1 MRYAIAVL
9 LGTYHGINPAMGWLF
24 AAALGLQE
32 RRAGAVLRA
41 IPPIALGHAAAVA
54 VVVAVATGA
63 GHVVPQAAL
72 RAIGAVALLGYAAL
86 LLVRRRHPRRV
97 GMRLG
102 ARGLAAWSFVM
113 ASAHGA
119 GLMLLP
125 VVLGAGASE
134 PASAHH
140 HGAASGSALVVA
152 VHSGAMLLAM
162 SAAALLAFRAA
173 GVAFLRRAWIDTDAV
188 WSIALAASGV
198 ALLVSAIAAR

>member
-41 IPPIALGHAAAVA
+41 IPPIVLGHAAAVA
-54 VVVAVATGA
+54 AVVAVAAGA

-72 RAIGAVALLGYAAL
+72 RAIGAAVLLGYATF

-102 ARGLAAWSFVM
+102 ARGLVAWSFVM

-125 VVLGAGASE
+125 VVLGADASE
-134 PASAHH
+134 PAPSH
-140 HGAASGSALVVA
+140 HGAASGSALVVL

-173 GVAFLRRAWIDTDAV
+173 GVAFLRRAWLDTDAV

>member
-1 MRYAIAVL
+1 VRYAIAVL

-54 VVVAVATGA
+54 AVVAVAAGA

-72 RAIGAVALLGYAAL
+72 RAIGAVALLGYATL

-125 VVLGAGASE
+125 VVLGADASE
-134 PASAHH
+134 SAHAH
-140 HGAASGSALVVA
+140 HGAASGSALVVL

-188 WSIALAASGV
+188 WSIALAASGL